1 MKTDGY
7 RCKSQAEFSPGI
19 QSYSLSEARYK
30 HALYGYLTNELNVVV
45 VFFLFL
51 NKESC
56 FAQEHTFL
64 KILQISLLGT
74 HRWRAARAK
83 VKMATTAQKAHG
95 TTSEVLQSSFQCS
108 CGSRYSL
115 INKI

>member
-7 RCKSQAEFSPGI
+7 RCKSQAEFSPET

-51 NKESC
+51 NKESG

-64 KILQISLLGT
+64 KNVTNFFLRNSQMKCC
-74 HRWRAARAK
+74 A
-83 VKMATTAQKAHG
+83 
-95 TTSEVLQSSFQCS
+95 SES
-108 CGSRYSL
+108 
-115 INKI
+115 

>member
-7 RCKSQAEFSPGI
+7 RCKSRAKFFPGT
-19 QSYSLSEARYK
+19 QSYSSSEARYK
-30 HALYGYLTNELNVVV
+30 HALYSYLTNELNVVV

-64 KILQISLLGT
+64 KNFTKISLLGT
-74 HRWRAARAK
+74 HR
-83 VKMATTAQKAHG
+83 
-95 TTSEVLQSSFQCS
+95 
-108 CGSRYSL
+108 
-115 INKI
+115 

>member
-7 RCKSQAEFSPGI
+7 RCKSQAEFFPGT

-51 NKESC
+51 NKEFKAVLHKSTL
-56 FAQEHTFL
+56 FS

-74 HRWRAARAK
+74 HR
-83 VKMATTAQKAHG
+83 
-95 TTSEVLQSSFQCS
+95 
-108 CGSRYSL
+108 
-115 INKI
+115 